1 MTGAEAQAVL
11 LGIAG
16 QCPNTGGD
24 AVYRARS
31 LYQLQ
36 HPEMRWEDGV
46 LCEPAARNVMW
57 GALPVQA
64 TVSRLKVWPNPTKG
78 MLFLEIPSA
87 CGVELRLQVLDM
99 LGRTVKNIALETD
112 SSPASIPL
120 KGMNGGIYFLKLF
133 CQGQLIGSEK
143 IILSN
148 N

>member
-64 TVSRLKVWPNPTKG
+64 TVSRLKVWPNPASGIFFIELPASETDDIT
-78 MLFLEIPSA
+78 LEIFDSRGLIYDTKAIWKSDHLAQFDLSHFPA
-87 CGVELRLQVLDM
+87 GV
-99 LGRTVKNIALETD
+99 
-112 SSPASIPL
+112 
-120 KGMNGGIYFLKLF
+120 YFLRVKCKQRVL
-133 CQGQLIGSEK
+133 GLERL
-143 IILSN
+143 ILSN
-148 N
+148 